1 MKLSHLKARR
11 LINKSFDHSEP
22 SGDGRFMNAALET
35 HLAECQSC
43 RQYADEMLQLENR
56 LSKQMPSSLPFT
68 KTPKQELE
76 GAIRR
81 VKKQSRRRQVMNH
94 FTTLTRR
101 AAWAAIIVA
110 SIVGIIWATGILRP
124 DEAATTDSTP
134 TIRLDGEVELDEPVL
149 ITFADM
155 GIFQSQYEPLIEEF
169 ESLQSNIQVQFLPFE
184 EVPGGFTDV
193 ASYADVVKRGA
204 PVGDDI
210 YNYLDLTPLIEADPD
225 FDAQAFWPNMLE
237 GCSVDGRMLGLPV
250 AGRPNLIVFDGAA
263 FDAAGLPRPAPG
275 WSWQDFETAVATLTH
290 TSGEEVL
297 RYGFVDSGWPLT
309 LLAPRLDAILTS
321 SPGDPDLSTLQSELD
336 WFVSLANEGAV
347 HMIPFEENSY
357 FELQELIDNRQVA
370 MWVDSSGIVS
380 TRLAALGAEG
390 GVAPYPIPS
399 PGEAARTTWV
409 NAECLLVSAGT
420 AHPQEAWNWMQ
431 FLASQ
436 RLPSPA
442 QAGAVPARPS
452 VADDSRY
459 WDLLDEPVAAA
470 FRFALENAW
479 YGSISLEPLHSIGQA
494 LSQAMRGESTLA
506 AALAEIQ
513 IDPGAPAPPAAT
525 TPLAVATP
533 QPPSAAATPPPGAVV
548 IDFFY
553 HGIDYTSLEAVEAV
567 ADAFH
572 QENPDIFVRLID
584 WGSHF
589 RMDEGFNAITLA
601 DRFDCFTTTIPPTE
615 SGFDSW
621 YSLNP
626 LIDADPEGPAIIEE
640 IPAGW
645 LEFHISRGDGI
656 LYAIPLA
663 AQPHVI
669 YFNKDLLESMGL
681 QPPDLNWTMDDFW
694 ALATGAASRNSYG
707 FVHKSDHNFF
717 FEWKSLF
724 PLWDFSVS
732 LETINFDSP
741 ETLAT
746 LSFLVDMAE
755 MRAIAPIT
763 PGSPRN
769 NWSSGY
775 HTRYQAIS
783 AGKAAMWTD
792 YAGNIHD
799 AYTFPDGLPF
809 EIGLVPLPVDI
820 PPQWATQTIQFYIS
834 RQAENP
840 EACWEW
846 LKFLSSQ
853 PVIFQGIPLRS
864 SVLASPDLE
873 AFLGV
878 ETAAAYRAVMARPV
892 REFVS
897 RREPFNSVPIFW
909 WWNETLE
916 DIFNGADPQR
926 ALTKLRQKAEVYR

>member
-1 MKLSHLKARR
+1 MILKTS
-11 LINKSFDHSEP
+11 I
-22 SGDGRFMNAALET
+22 
-35 HLAECQSC
+35 
-43 RQYADEMLQLENR
+43 
-56 LSKQMPSSLPFT
+56 
-68 KTPKQELE
+68 
-76 GAIRR
+76 
-81 VKKQSRRRQVMNH
+81 
-94 FTTLTRR
+94 TRH

-110 SIVGIIWATGILRP
+110 GIAGLIWAIGIFRP
-124 DEAATTDSTP
+124 DEVATTDSTP
-134 TIRLDGEVELDEPVL
+134 TIRLDGEVELDEPEL
-149 ITFADM
+149 ITFVDM
-155 GIFQSQYEPLIEEF
+155 DIFRPQYEPLIEEF
-169 ESLQSNIQVQFLPFE
+169 ESQHDNIQVQFLSFE
-184 EVPGGFTDV
+184 EVPGGFAEV
-193 ASYADVVKRGA
+193 AAYADVVKRGA

-225 FDAQAFWPNMLE
+225 FDPQAFWPNMLE
-237 GCSVDGRMLGLPV
+237 GCSVDGRILGLPV
-250 AGRPNLIVFDGAA
+250 AGRPNLIMFDSAA

-275 WSWQDFETAVATLTH
+275 WTWQDFEIAAVALTQ
-290 TSGEEVL
+290 TSSDGTL
-297 RYGFVDSGWPLT
+297 RYGFVDTGWPLT
-309 LLAPRLDAILTS
+309 LLAPRLDAVLSS
-321 SPGDPDLSTLQSELD
+321 SPGDFDLSTLQSELD
-336 WFVSLANEGAV
+336 WFVSLANEGAIHTLPIESAHV
-347 HMIPFEENSY
+347 DLE
-357 FELQELIDNRQVA
+357 ELIHNRQVS
-370 MWVDSSGIVS
+370 MWVDSSGIIS
-380 TRLAALGAEG
+380 TRLAALGGEG
-390 GVAPYPIPS
+390 GVAPYPISS

-409 NAECLLVSAGT
+409 TAECLLVSAGT
-420 AHPQEAWNWMQ
+420 AHPQETWEWLQ

-452 VADDSRY
+452 IADEGRY
-459 WDLLDEPVAAA
+459 WDLLDEQVAAA

-479 YGSISLEPLHSIGQA
+479 YGSISREPLNSIGQA
-494 LSQAMRGESTLA
+494 LSQAMRGETTLA
-506 AALAEIQ
+506 VALAEIQ
-513 IDPGAPAPPAAT
+513 IDPAAPPPPAA

-533 QPPSAAATPPPGAVV
+533 RPQSDAATPPPGAVV

-553 HGIDYTSLEAVEAV
+553 HEINYTSLEAVQAV

-584 WGSHF
+584 WRSHF

-601 DRFDCFTTTIPPTE
+601 ERFDCFTTTIPPTE

-626 LIDADPEGPAIIEE
+626 LIEADPEGLAIFED

-645 LEFHISRGDGI
+645 LEFPISRGDGI
-656 LYAIPLA
+656 LYAMPLA

-669 YFNKDLLESMGL
+669 YFNKDLLESMRL
-681 QPPDLNWTMDDFW
+681 QPPDPNWTMDDFW

-724 PLWDFSVS
+724 PLWDFSAS
-732 LETINFDSP
+732 PERINFDSP

-746 LSFLVDMAE
+746 LSLLVDMAE

-783 AGKAAMWTD
+783 AGKVAMWTD

-809 EIGLVPLPVDI
+809 EIGLVPLPADI

-864 SVLASPDLE
+864 SVLASPDLD
-873 AFLGV
+873 AFLGA

-892 REFVS
+892 REFVI
-897 RREPFNSVPIFW
+897 RGEPFNSVPLFW
-909 WWNETLE
+909 WWNETLA
-916 DIFNGADPQR
+916 DIFKGADPQR
-926 ALTKLRQKAEVYR
+926 VLTELRQKAEVYRDCMIATDAQDYGACAQQADPETVIPTPWVP

>member
-1 MKLSHLKARR
+1 
-11 LINKSFDHSEP
+11 
-22 SGDGRFMNAALET
+22 
-35 HLAECQSC
+35 
-43 RQYADEMLQLENR
+43 
-56 LSKQMPSSLPFT
+56 
-68 KTPKQELE
+68 
-76 GAIRR
+76 
-81 VKKQSRRRQVMNH
+81 
-94 FTTLTRR
+94 
-101 AAWAAIIVA
+101 
-110 SIVGIIWATGILRP
+110 
-124 DEAATTDSTP
+124 
-134 TIRLDGEVELDEPVL
+134 
-149 ITFADM
+149 
-155 GIFQSQYEPLIEEF
+155 
-169 ESLQSNIQVQFLPFE
+169 
-184 EVPGGFTDV
+184 
-193 ASYADVVKRGA
+193 
-204 PVGDDI
+204 
-210 YNYLDLTPLIEADPD
+210 
-225 FDAQAFWPNMLE
+225 
-237 GCSVDGRMLGLPV
+237 
-250 AGRPNLIVFDGAA
+250 
-263 FDAAGLPRPAPG
+263 
-275 WSWQDFETAVATLTH
+275 
-290 TSGEEVL
+290 
-297 RYGFVDSGWPLT
+297 
-309 LLAPRLDAILTS
+309 
-321 SPGDPDLSTLQSELD
+321 
-336 WFVSLANEGAV
+336 
-347 HMIPFEENSY
+347 
-357 FELQELIDNRQVA
+357 
-370 MWVDSSGIVS
+370 MWVDSSGIIS
-380 TRLAALGAEG
+380 TRLAALGGEG

-420 AHPQEAWNWMQ
+420 AHPQETWEWLQ

-459 WDLLDEPVAAA
+459 WDSLDEPVAAA

-479 YGSISLEPLHSIGQA
+479 YGSISREPLNSIGQA
-494 LSQAMRGESTLA
+494 LSQAMRGETTLA

-513 IDPGAPAPPAAT
+513 IDPGAPGPPPAAA
-525 TPLAVATP
+525 TPVAVATP
-533 QPPSAAATPPPGAVV
+533 QPPSAAASPPPGAVV

-553 HGIDYTSLEAVEAV
+553 HGIDYNSLEAVEAV

-572 QENPDIFVRLID
+572 QEYPDIFVRLID

-601 DRFDCFTTTIPPTE
+601 ERFDCFTTTIPPTE

-626 LIDADPEGPAIIEE
+626 LIEADSEGLEILEE

-645 LEFHISRGDGI
+645 LEFPISRGNGI
-656 LYAIPLA
+656 LYAMPLA

-681 QPPDLNWTMDDFW
+681 QPPDPNWTMDDFW
-694 ALATGAASRNSYG
+694 ALATGAASRNTYG
-707 FVHKSDHNFF
+707 FAHKSDHNFL

-732 LETINFDSP
+732 PERINFDSP

-746 LSFLVDMAE
+746 LSLLVDMAE

-783 AGKAAMWTD
+783 AGKVAMWTD

-853 PVIFQGIPLRS
+853 PVIFQGIPLRN
-864 SVLASPDLE
+864 SVLASPDLD

-892 REFVS
+892 REFVL
-897 RREPFNSVPIFW
+897 RGEPFNSVPLFW
-909 WWNETLE
+909 WWNETLD

-926 ALTKLRQKAEVYR
+926 VLTELRQKAEVYRDCMIATDAQDYGACAQQADPETIIPTPWVP